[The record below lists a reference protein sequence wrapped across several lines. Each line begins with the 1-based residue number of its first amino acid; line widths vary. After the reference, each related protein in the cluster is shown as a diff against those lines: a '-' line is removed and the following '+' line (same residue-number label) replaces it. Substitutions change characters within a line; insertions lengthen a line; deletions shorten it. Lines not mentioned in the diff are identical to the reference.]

1 MLPEECEQ
9 SWDSRSASRFFFV
22 PQALGACHR
31 LYDAFGKLDI
41 DCYKSGDDGAGKCS
55 TENVKQGVRKG
66 QHDFDA
72 TRENQKKKHN
82 TQGWQAHS
90 QARPAKKT
98 HPVRD
103 KNYKTHY
110 FSLEAAEPKGWTI
123 SQNLR
128 SLIPKAT
135 EQMQQRYQNKN
146 TTEN

>member
-1 MLPEECEQ
+1 MLPKECEQ

-72 TRENQKKKHN
+72 TRENQKKT
-82 TQGWQAHS
+82 TQHARIASSLTSSKRDTPGAGQKLQNALFFLWRQLSRGYGRFPTFKVLDS
-90 QARPAKKT
+90 QSYRTNAKK
-98 HPVRD
+98 VS
-103 KNYKTHY
+103 K
-110 FSLEAAEPKGWTI
+110 
-123 SQNLR
+123 
-128 SLIPKAT
+128 
-135 EQMQQRYQNKN
+135 
-146 TTEN
+146 